1 MMVRVK
7 MFATLQDI
15 SRTGEVSLEAD
26 TVMSALEKLVTRFE
40 KLKPEIFEDYHQRQL
55 KDKIKV
61 MVNGTN
67 IDYLA
72 GLGTK
77 LNEGDR
83 VAVFPVLAGG

>member
-1 MMVRVK
+1 MVRVK

-15 SRTGEVSLEAD
+15 SRTGEVNLKAD
-26 TVMSALEKLVTRFE
+26 TVLSALEKLVTMFE
-40 KLKPEIFEDYHQRQL
+40 KLRPEIFEDHPQRQL

-72 GLGTK
+72 GLDTK
-77 LNEGDR
+77 IKEGDR

>member
-1 MMVRVK
+1 MVRVK

-15 SRTGEVSLEAD
+15 SRTGEVDLKVD
-26 TVMSALEKLVTRFE
+26 TVMSALEKLVTMFE
-40 KLKPEIFEDYHQRQL
+40 KLRPEIFEDYHQRQL

-77 LNEGDR
+77 LIEGDR
-83 VAVFPVLAGG
+83 MAVFPVLAGG

>member
-1 MMVRVK
+1 MVRVK

-15 SRTGEVSLEAD
+15 SRTGEVDLKVD
-26 TVMSALEKLVTRFE
+26 TVMSALEKLVAMFE
-40 KLKPEIFEDYHQRQL
+40 KLKPEIFEDYSQRQL

-77 LNEGDR
+77 LTEGDR
-83 VAVFPVLAGG
+83 MAVFPLLAGG

>member
-1 MMVRVK
+1 MVRVK

-15 SRTGEVSLEAD
+15 SRTGEVELKVD
-26 TVMSALEKLVTRFE
+26 TVMSALEKLVTMFE

-72 GLGTK
+72 GLETK
-77 LNEGDR
+77 LTEGDR
-83 VAVFPVLAGG
+83 MAVFPVLAGG

>member
-1 MMVRVK
+1 MVRVK

-15 SRTGEVSLEAD
+15 SRTGEVDLKVD
-26 TVMSALEKLVTRFE
+26 TVMSALEKLVAMFE
-40 KLKPEIFEDYHQRQL
+40 KLKPEIFEDYSQRQL

-72 GLGTK
+72 GLETK
-77 LNEGDR
+77 LTEGDR
-83 VAVFPVLAGG
+83 MAVFPVLAGG